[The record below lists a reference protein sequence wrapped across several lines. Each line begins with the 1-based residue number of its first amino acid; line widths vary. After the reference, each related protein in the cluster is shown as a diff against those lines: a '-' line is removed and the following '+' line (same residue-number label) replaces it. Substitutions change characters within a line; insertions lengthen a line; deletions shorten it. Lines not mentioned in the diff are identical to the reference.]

1 MSINYL
7 YIILVIFNLL
17 FLFFFKKIAKIIN
30 IFDYPDKK
38 RKIHLK
44 KTASIGGVL
53 IFFNLLIFF
62 LFYIFLKDILLVNA
76 TPFSNE
82 EPILLLIILLF
93 FVGIFDDKLNLNAN
107 FKFILFFFVFCLLLL
122 FDNTLM
128 IKYINFSFTKD
139 SYNITNISFFF
150 TILSLL
156 LFINAFNM
164 FDGLNLQSS
173 IYSLFF
179 FIIFIVR
186 GAYPEICTVV
196 VIALLFFSYLNYS
209 DKCFLGNN
217 GTLLISSII
226 SIIAIKSTNTLK
238 VFKADEIFLMMLLP
252 GLDLFR
258 LLFVRILKHKHPFS
272 ADRNHIHHILLRKFG
287 YIKTLLFISAL
298 IIIPNYLSIFEG
310 FTTYCILITLFLYSF
325 IIYKFNK

>member
-53 IFFNLLIFF
+53 IFFNLLIFCF
-62 LFYIFLKDILLVNA
+62 FYIFFKDILLVNA

-82 EPILLLIILLF
+82 EPIVLLIILLF
-93 FVGIFDDKLNLNAN
+93 FVGIFDDKFNLNAN
-107 FKFILFFFVFCLLLL
+107 LKFILFFFGFCLLLL

-128 IKYINFSFTKD
+128 IKFINFSFVED
-139 SYNITNISFFF
+139 SFNITNISFFF
-150 TILSLL
+150 TVLSLL

-179 FIIFIVR
+179 FIIFILR
-186 GAYPEICTVV
+186 GAYPEICIVV
-196 VIALLFFSYLNYS
+196 VIALLFFSYLNYN

-217 GTLLISSII
+217 GSLLISSII

-252 GLDLFR
+252 GLDLLR
-258 LLFVRILKHKHPFS
+258 LLFVRILKHRHPFS

-287 YIKTLLFISAL
+287 YIKTLLIISAL

-310 FTTYCILITLFLYSF
+310 FTIYCIIITLFLYSF